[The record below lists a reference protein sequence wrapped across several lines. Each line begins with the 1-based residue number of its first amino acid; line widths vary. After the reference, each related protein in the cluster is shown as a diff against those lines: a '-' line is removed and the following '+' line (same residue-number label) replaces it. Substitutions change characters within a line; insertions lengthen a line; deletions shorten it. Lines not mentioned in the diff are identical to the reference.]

1 MKNFFFLTLVHTAL
15 LSLESICYA
24 RMAEMCNIFAKNLAK
39 EIRGPDGD
47 DSRKMFAADFPV
59 TLSLQLTNAA
69 LFGIATA
76 GGSTFFFAAPIN
88 CTHTGK
94 LLRLHTLCCIVYL

>member
-1 MKNFFFLTLVHTAL
+1 MHTAL

-24 RMAEMCNIFAKNLAK
+24 RMTEMCNIFAKNLAK

-76 GGSTFFFAAPIN
+76 GGSTFLY
-88 CTHTGK
+88 
-94 LLRLHTLCCIVYL
+94 LLRQLNVQTLANFYVYILYVV

>member
-1 MKNFFFLTLVHTAL
+1 MLCKNDRDV
-15 LSLESICYA
+15 
-24 RMAEMCNIFAKNLAK
+24 CNIFAKNLAK

-59 TLSLQLTNAA
+59 TRSLQLTNAS

-76 GGSTFFFAAPIN
+76 GGSTFFFVATPIK
-88 CTHTGK
+88 CTNTGK